1 MAFIGVVFK
10 GILDYKDLPF
20 YHHFDA
26 ITLSSVALP
35 VIKRTAQKMS
45 SPFFDW
51 VLWGTD
57 GWQPVALGC
66 KGRQGLIYCTTDNAT
81 SVAENDADISRGI

>member
-26 ITLSSVALP
+26 ITLLRSPITLHYFTKTGKIYRNKFCSSFLE
-35 VIKRTAQKMS
+35 
-45 SPFFDW
+45 
-51 VLWGTD
+51 G
-57 GWQPVALGC
+57 
-66 KGRQGLIYCTTDNAT
+66 
-81 SVAENDADISRGI
+81 

>member
-26 ITLSSVALP
+26 ITLVT
-35 VIKRTAQKMS
+35 VICAHICRIHRDILKTVVMVYAGEQ
-45 SPFFDW
+45 
-51 VLWGTD
+51 D
-57 GWQPVALGC
+57 G
-66 KGRQGLIYCTTDNAT
+66 KI
-81 SVAENDADISRGI
+81 

>member
-26 ITLSSVALP
+26 ITLYAVLTIIVCRPFSGKMVGNAVVGCSL
-35 VIKRTAQKMS
+35 QK
-45 SPFFDW
+45 
-51 VLWGTD
+51 
-57 GWQPVALGC
+57 
-66 KGRQGLIYCTTDNAT
+66 
-81 SVAENDADISRGI
+81 

>member
-26 ITLSSVALP
+26 ITLLAKGLKVALLTP
-35 VIKRTAQKMS
+35 QK
-45 SPFFDW
+45 
-51 VLWGTD
+51 VCG
-57 GWQPVALGC
+57 
-66 KGRQGLIYCTTDNAT
+66 
-81 SVAENDADISRGI
+81 